1 MNVHTG
7 GEIARARAM
16 TPVMIPV
23 FRASIMYG
31 DEKFR
36 LVADSGFR
44 PFFRRLPMMTDVNGA
59 AADIQKNLG
68 RLLL

>member
-1 MNVHTG
+1 MSA
-7 GEIARARAM
+7 EINRFFKLTARAM

-36 LVADSGFR
+36 LVADGGFR
-44 PFFRRLPMMTDVNGA
+44 PFFR
-59 AADIQKNLG
+59 
-68 RLLL
+68 